1 MSELDEAWEVALA
14 DAERRARAAGRRD
27 IADYVALRKQNDL
40 LRRTAVDWLVM
51 TITTLSGEANRK
63 GAGIQIEQ
71 QDDYRFKV
79 GTATMVGRQVTL
91 RNGVRAL
98 TLEAGWP
105 RAPRDGFVR
114 GGGLACANLK
124 HFGQPRANAEL
135 LLLRSSKDAP
145 QWTVLEK
152 TGTRSPLTEAK
163 LRAHFAMLLSENL

>member
-105 RAPRDGFVR
+105 RAPHDGFVR

-124 HFGQPRANAEL
+124 HFGRPRANAEL

-145 QWTVLEK
+145 QWTILEK
-152 TGTRSPLTEAK
+152 TGTQAPLTEAK
-163 LRAHFAMLLSENL
+163 LRSHFTMLLTES